1 MTAGAAASRDDAPFT
16 TPAPETMTLLSA
28 LHGFGPQARIA
39 LRRVAARLLPLP
51 PEGDAADGL
60 WLRREVSL
68 TDWRTPP
75 KTRAATGRAPASW
88 GPPQLVLCLLDAPTP
103 EHRPRLIGT
112 LSRCEAETLA
122 LVLAPPGQ
130 DAAALYAD
138 LLPHTRAR
146 LGVFETR
153 NPEPR
158 APEALAHALLAS
170 LYREN
175 LICLDFDDLRAVLPG
190 AGRALYCTGGL
201 ERKMLRDWGRD
212 VRTNGSPIGLFCGVL
227 AAPDCIAEAFAGFS
241 ETVAREIKR
250 WEARGTEVTTLVACV
265 ADSRTAPMASAG
277 GFLWVARSPSSTASQ
292 GGPLTTDQ
300 ECITDVG
307 VGAFLQARDERGE
320 PMESTT

>member
-175 LICLDFDDLRAVLPG
+175 LICLDFDDLRTNLCGPGLAVWAPRG
-190 AGRALYCTGGL
+190 VGL
-201 ERKMLRDWGRD
+201 ERLRAGREAI
-212 VRTNGSPIGLFCGVL
+212 VGHGRCIGVFCATLSDAAIAADLFTAFSTAVAEEIEQYEALGACAMVI
-227 AAPDCIAEAFAGFS
+227 AACI
-241 ETVAREIKR
+241 VDPR
-250 WEARGTEVTTLVACV
+250 V
-265 ADSRTAPMASAG
+265 ADG
-277 GFLWVARSPSSTASQ
+277 GEGFLFVASQ
-292 GGPLTTDQ
+292 
-300 ECITDVG
+300 
-307 VGAFLQARDERGE
+307 
-320 PMESTT
+320 